1 MNYLISNVDPKE
13 LDPKKIKV
21 IQIDAG
27 KMIEFQKNMSKAIWK
42 PAPGRKLAFIVVH
55 DQLLLGLIF
64 LASPVI
70 NMTDRDRALNM
81 PANLSEKG
89 KALRNVA
96 DVSVC
101 VSSQPFGWRWNG
113 GKLMAMIA
121 TTLGDFW
128 CDRYKDELKHLVTT
142 SLYGKGS
149 QYNRVYK
156 FVGMTK
162 GHGHEHISDEK
173 YKAMLK
179 WMKDNNIEI
188 PSSKFGAGSNP
199 KMRRIAA
206 YRKASGDK
214 TITLVHNKK
223 RGIYIHEA
231 VSPDKRQ
238 EIIQSWFDR
247 WGYPRYLKKKDENPP
262 YINGLS
268 SSEKVVEI
276 EKTYINV
283 PVKLNTEDLTRFFEN
298 A

>member
-1 MNYLISNVDPKE
+1 
-13 LDPKKIKV
+13 
-21 IQIDAG
+21 
-27 KMIEFQKNMSKAIWK
+27 MIEFQKNMSKAIWK

-149 QYNRVYK
+149 LFAQR
-156 FVGMTK
+156 
-162 GHGHEHISDEK
+162 
-173 YKAMLK
+173 
-179 WMKDNNIEI
+179 
-188 PSSKFGAGSNP
+188 SSFLC
-199 KMRRIAA
+199 RRHDH
-206 YRKASGDK
+206 Y
-214 TITLVHNKK
+214 
-223 RGIYIHEA
+223 
-231 VSPDKRQ
+231 
-238 EIIQSWFDR
+238 
-247 WGYPRYLKKKDENPP
+247 
-262 YINGLS
+262 
-268 SSEKVVEI
+268 
-276 EKTYINV
+276 TYV
-283 PVKLNTEDLTRFFEN
+283 P
-298 A
+298 

>member
-1 MNYLISNVDPKE
+1 MNYSISNVDPQE
-13 LDPKKIKV
+13 LDPEKIKV

-27 KMIEFQKNMSKAIWK
+27 KMIEFQKHMSKAAWK

-55 DQLLLGLIF
+55 DNLLLGLIF

-70 NMTDRDRALNM
+70 NMTDRDKALNM
-81 PANLSEKG
+81 PADPSKKG

-96 DVSVC
+96 DISVC
-101 VSSQPFGWRWNG
+101 VASQPFGWRWNG

-128 CDRYKDELKHLVTT
+128 HERYNDELKHLVTT

-162 GHGHEHISDEK
+162 GFGHEHISDEE
-173 YKAMLK
+173 YKGMLK
-179 WMKDNNIEI
+179 WMRDNDVEI
-188 PSSKFGAGSNP
+188 PSSKFGAGANP

-214 TITLVHNKK
+214 NVTLVHNKK
-223 RGIYIHEA
+223 RGIYVHDA

-238 EIIQSWFDR
+238 EVIQSWFDR
-247 WGYPRYLKKKDENPP
+247 WGYPRYLKKKDETPP
-262 YINGLS
+262 YANGLS
-268 SSEKVVEI
+268 SSDNVVEI
-276 EKTYINV
+276 EKTYISV
-283 PVKLNTEDLTRFFEN
+283 PVKSNTVKLTAFIEN
-298 A
+298 D

>member
-1 MNYLISNVDPKE
+1 MNYQISNVDPQFI
-13 LDPKKIKV
+13 DPAKIEV

-27 KMIEFQKNMSKAIWK
+27 KMVEFQKHMSKAVWK

-55 DQLLLGLIF
+55 ENLLLGLIF

-70 NMTDRDRALNM
+70 NMTDRDRALKL
-81 PANLSEKG
+81 PSDLSEKG
-89 KALRNVA
+89 KKLRNIA
-96 DVSVC
+96 DISVC

-128 CDRYKDELKHLVTT
+128 YDRYKDDLEHVVTT

-149 QYNRVYK
+149 QYNRVFK

-162 GHGHEHISDEK
+162 GYGHEHIPEER
-173 YKAMLK
+173 YKEMLQ
-179 WMKDNNIEI
+179 WMRDNNVEI
-188 PSSKFGAGSNP
+188 PSSKFGAGANP

-214 TITLVHNKK
+214 SITLVHNKC
-223 RGIYIHEA
+223 RGIYVHEA
-231 VSPDKRQ
+231 VKPELREKVVQ
-238 EIIQSWFDR
+238 KWYDR
-247 WGYPRYLKKKDENPP
+247 WGHNRFQNKKDEVPP

-268 SSEKVVEI
+268 TQEDHIDLERKFIEI
-276 EKTYINV
+276 KDKASTQN
-283 PVKLNTEDLTRFFEN
+283 LASFFVD